1 MVNDGYS
8 EQVSFFHEAFAGM
21 TSSEQSPIELM
32 DQIGPDP
39 MFPLTPMQFRKP
51 YGNTLRV
58 ILQPR
63 QAGRSENVPE
73 SVLKGCRRWIFFH
86 VGCIKN
92 I

>member
-1 MVNDGYS
+1 
-8 EQVSFFHEAFAGM
+8 
-21 TSSEQSPIELM
+21 M

-58 ILQPR
+58 IPQPR

-73 SVLKGCRRWIFFH
+73 SVLKGCRRWKLDFFSCGMYKEYILFKLDH
-86 VGCIKN
+86 FWFEFAIYFL
-92 I
+92 IL